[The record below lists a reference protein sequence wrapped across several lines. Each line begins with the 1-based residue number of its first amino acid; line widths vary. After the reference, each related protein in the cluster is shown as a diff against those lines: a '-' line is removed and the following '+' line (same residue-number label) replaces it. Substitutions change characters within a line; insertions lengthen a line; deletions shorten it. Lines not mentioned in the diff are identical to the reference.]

1 MGLYRANPEDGVA
14 WVTGASS
21 GIGRQLAFDLARE
34 GYAVAATARSHDKL
48 AGLAAEAKALK
59 GHVVAFPCDVTD
71 EQAMRGTFEAI
82 EAELG
87 PITLAVFNAGNY
99 YPARGYALETGNFT
113 KSFQINVFGVVFGL
127 VPLVDRMRERGRG
140 QIAIVGSATAYRGLP
155 LASAYG
161 STKAA
166 LNYMAESLK
175 FDFDKINVRI
185 QIINPGFIETPLT
198 RNNKFLMPALMQVGE
213 ASERIVRGLK
223 TGGFEVS
230 FPRRL
235 TLMAKIFNLFPH
247 SFYFWFVNRAMG
259 RRKRPGGK
267 GKAPKR

>member
-1 MGLYRANPEDGVA
+1 MELYRAKPEDGAA

-21 GIGRQLAFDLARE
+21 GIGRQLALDLARD
-34 GYAVAATARSHDKL
+34 GYSVAVTARSRDKL
-48 AGLAAEAKALK
+48 AALEAEASSLK
-59 GHVVAFPCDVTD
+59 GRIVAFPCDVTD
-71 EQAMRGTFEAI
+71 EPAMRGTIEAI
-82 EAELG
+82 EAGLG
-87 PITLAVFNAGNY
+87 PIALAIFNAGNY
-99 YPARGYALETGNFT
+99 YPARGYALETDNYT
-113 KSFQINVFGVVFGL
+113 KSFQINVFGVIFGL

-161 STKAA
+161 ATKAA

-175 FDFDKINVRI
+175 FDFDKINIRI
-185 QIINPGFIETPLT
+185 QIVNPGFIETPLT

-235 TLMAKIFNLFPH
+235 TVMVKLFNLLPH
-247 SFYFWFVNRAMG
+247 PLYFWFINRALG
-259 RRKRPGGK
+259 RRKRPGSK
-267 GKAPKR
+267 GKKR

>member
-1 MGLYRANPEDGVA
+1 MDLYRAKPEDGAA

-21 GIGRQLAFDLARE
+21 GIGRQLALDLARE
-34 GYAVAATARSHDKL
+34 GYAVAATARRRDKL
-48 AGLAAEAKALK
+48 AALSAEAKTLK
-59 GHVVAFPCDVTD
+59 GRIVAFPCDVTD
-71 EQAMRGTFEAI
+71 EQAMRGTIEAI

-87 PITLAVFNAGNY
+87 PIALAVFSAGNY
-99 YPARGYALETGNFT
+99 YPARGYALETGNYT

-127 VPLVDRMRERGRG
+127 VPLADRMRERGRG

-161 STKAA
+161 ATKAA

-175 FDFDKINVRI
+175 FDFDKMNIRI

-198 RNNKFLMPALMQVGE
+198 KHNKFAMPGLMPVTQASKRIAQGLM
-213 ASERIVRGLK
+213 
-223 TGGFEVS
+223 TGGFEVA
-230 FPRRL
+230 FPARL
-235 TLMAKIFNLFPH
+235 TLMAKLFNLFPH
-247 SFYFWFVNRAMG
+247 SVYFWFVNRAIG

-267 GKAPKR
+267 GKKPKR